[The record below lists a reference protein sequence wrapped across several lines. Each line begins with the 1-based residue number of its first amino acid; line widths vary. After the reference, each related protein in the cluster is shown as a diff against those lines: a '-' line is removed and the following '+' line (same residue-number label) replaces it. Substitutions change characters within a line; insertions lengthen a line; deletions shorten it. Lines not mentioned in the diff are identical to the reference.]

1 MPTIRRKQPPRSR
14 HCERSHLS
22 AEAFG
27 EGGSNPESFHGGI
40 LDCFVASA
48 QNCFAILSRPPRHD
62 GARGGIAILQH
73 AAQIADTPSQ
83 PRGLNHPSFASSFTL
98 FNQRGCRED
107 RVLTS
112 HPRSAAR
119 NARAEKPHSSIQV
132 APITRPSLRDGRTAY
147 AVLSRE
153 PNFPSGLPRR
163 SNWTMPSTRLGSRA
177 SSTGLTVA
185 TTARTTR
192 FCRTRSAPLV
202 RTKPRAHR
210 DYPPCPRLSHTTL
223 PRPPQP
229 GPRFERL
236 ANRPSSS
243 GRAASTYAANPNFGK
258 VEYFCKKGLTRRR
271 HSGVISCRMG
281 RAQRNPSCFHERR
294 TMMGF
299 AALYPSY
306 KLRPFNSAPRIV
318 HRRHIPTDRRPNPA
332 GRYRAPRGGERTMAP
347 NRGPD

>member
-112 HPRSAAR
+112 HPRSAAQ
-119 NARAEKPHSSIQV
+119 NAHAEN
-132 APITRPSLRDGRTAY
+132 RTAAY
-147 AVLSRE
+147 RWCRSL
-153 PNFPSGLPRR
+153 GLPCAMVGRL
-163 SNWTMPSTRLGSRA
+163 MPCSPGSRTFLLASLASRIWMMLSARLGSHTPPRKLDR
-177 SSTGLTVA
+177 SNDGQDHTVLPY
-185 TTARTTR
+185 ARPAI
-192 FCRTRSAPLV
+192 SPQYSPAPS
-202 RTKPRAHR
+202 TKPETYER
-210 DYPPCPRLSHTTL
+210 D
-223 PRPPQP
+223 
-229 GPRFERL
+229 E
-236 ANRPSSS
+236 A
-243 GRAASTYAANPNFGK
+243 
-258 VEYFCKKGLTRRR
+258 
-271 HSGVISCRMG
+271 
-281 RAQRNPSCFHERR
+281 
-294 TMMGF
+294 
-299 AALYPSY
+299 
-306 KLRPFNSAPRIV
+306 
-318 HRRHIPTDRRPNPA
+318 
-332 GRYRAPRGGERTMAP
+332 
-347 NRGPD
+347 